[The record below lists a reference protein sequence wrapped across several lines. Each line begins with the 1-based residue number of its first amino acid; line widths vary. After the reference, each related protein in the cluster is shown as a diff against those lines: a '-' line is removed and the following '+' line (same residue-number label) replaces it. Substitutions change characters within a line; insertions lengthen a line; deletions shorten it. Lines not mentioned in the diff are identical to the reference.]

1 VSSANV
7 SSASVA
13 ELVAELESRFPDGE
27 PPPGT
32 VEHVVFLRHEVRLA
46 AVRLEHA
53 RAKLRAS
60 IRSRE
65 GSRPPLTLIQGGRD
79 DA

>member
-1 VSSANV
+1 V

-32 VEHVVFLRHEVRLA
+32 VEHVVFMRHEVRLA
-46 AVRLEHA
+46 AVQLEQA
-53 RAKLRAS
+53 RVKLRAS
-60 IRSRE
+60 IRARE
-65 GSRPPLTLIQGGRD
+65 SSRPALTLIQGGRD
-79 DA
+79 DS